1 MSSPKGDSRGSGN
14 RDAALREFIEVVE
27 ANREGNLAKRVE
39 ADHDDELLATLAE
52 TYNGMLEDWGDR
64 FETVEE
70 FGDQVVSAS
79 NQVTVRADRSQEA
92 GQEVSRGIGEISD
105 GVAEQNEFIQDMS
118 DEMRQLSATIEEI
131 SASADEV
138 ADAADRAAESGQSG
152 QEAAMA
158 AIEELN
164 RLETQAQD
172 TVANVE
178 QLNDLMEEIKD
189 VAEFID
195 DIAEQTNMLALNA
208 NIEAARAGEAGAGF
222 AVVADEVKSLAEETQ
237 EATGEIED
245 SIQRVREQAE
255 SAVGDIHQTRRSVT
269 DSVDTVDEVLGALEQ
284 IVSEVEGVRDS
295 IHDISDGTD
304 SQARSTQ
311 EVVQMVDEVSSISS
325 ETAAQAE
332 TVATAAEEQT
342 SSLTDIRT
350 SATTLV
356 ERAESLADEL
366 EDIETRSRAATGTD
380 ATTVTFWHAM
390 SGEKA
395 LLLDDLAREFEAETD
410 RDVVVDLRSKGSYQ
424 DTMFAAINAAER
436 GDPPAISQIYEIGTK
451 QAMDSDAFVPV
462 ENHIPRSVVDIDSL
476 LDPVL
481 NYYRTDG
488 LLYSLPFNS
497 SNPVLAYN
505 KDAFRE
511 AGLDPTDPPERYD
524 QIRETARQLVG
535 AGVTEYG
542 ITFANYSWYVEQWF
556 AEQDQPLVDKRNGRD
571 GDATAAY
578 LDSQAAQNVFNWWNG
593 LEEEGLYLNPG
604 IEARGKAK
612 DAFHDGQAA
621 MLIGSTSSLAGI
633 VEGATEA
640 GFDVGTG
647 YFPVPDS
654 RAGVLVGGGSLWLAE
669 DVPREQREAAAE
681 LIGWL
686 AKPDQQ
692 VRWHRETGYFPVH
705 KQAVTQLDRA
715 GWFEENPHFATA
727 FEQLQNTRQTVA
739 TSGAR
744 IGPFDTVRTMI
755 AESYEEMSNGAPV
768 DDALGRLNDKVERQ
782 LTSYQQR
789 RS

>member
-1 MSSPKGDSRGSGN
+1 MSSPTGN
-14 RDAALREFIEVVE
+14 NRETSDRDERLREFIAVVE
-27 ANREGNLAKRVE
+27 ANRGGDLAQWMDE
-39 ADHDDELLATLAE
+39 DHDDELLAALAE
-52 TYNGMLEDWGDR
+52 TYNGMLADWGDR

-79 NQVTVRADRSQEA
+79 NQVTVRADRSQQA

-138 ADAADRAAESGQSG
+138 AEAADRAAESGQSG
-152 QEAAMA
+152 QEAATE
-158 AIEELN
+158 AIDELN
-164 RLETQAQD
+164 ALETQTED
-172 TVANVE
+172 TVENVE
-178 QLNDLMEEIKD
+178 QLNELMEEIKD
-189 VAEFID
+189 IAEFID

-208 NIEAARAGEAGAGF
+208 NIEAARAGDAGAGF

-237 EATGEIED
+237 EATGEIEN

-255 SAVGDIHQTRRSVT
+255 SAVGDIHQTRESVT
-269 DSVDTVDEVLGALEQ
+269 ESTDTVDEALDALER
-284 IVSEVEGVRDS
+284 IVTEVEDVRDS

-311 EVVQMVDEVSSISS
+311 EVVEMVDEVSSISS

-366 EDIETRSRAATGTD
+366 DDIETSRRAAASAD
-380 ATTVTFWHAM
+380 ATTINFWHAM

-395 LLLDDLAREFEAETD
+395 LLLDEFARQFEDESD
-410 RDVVVDLRSKGSYQ
+410 RDVVVDLSSKGSYQ

-451 QAMDSDAFVPV
+451 QAMDSEAFVPV
-462 ENHIPRSVVDIDSL
+462 EKHIPRSTVDLDSL

-488 LLYSLPFNS
+488 LLYSMPFNS

-505 KDAFRE
+505 EDVFRE
-511 AGLDPTDPPERYD
+511 AGLDPSDPPETYD
-524 QIRETARQLVG
+524 AIREASKRIVDSG
-535 AGVTEYG
+535 AADYG

-556 AEQDQPLVDKRNGRD
+556 AEQDQQLVDKRNGRD
-571 GDATAAY
+571 GDATEAH
-578 LDSQAAQNVFNWWNG
+578 LDSQAAQNIFNWWND
-593 LEEEGLYLNPG
+593 LEEDGLYLNPG

-612 DAFHDGQAA
+612 DAFHDGTAA

-633 VEGATEA
+633 VDGAHDA

-647 YFPVPDS
+647 YFPVPDD

-686 AKPDQQ
+686 AKPEQQ

-705 KQAVTQLDRA
+705 KQAVTELDQD
-715 GWFEENPHFATA
+715 GWFERNPHFSTA
-727 FEQLQNTRQTVA
+727 FEQLQNTRETVA

-755 AESYEEMSNGAPV
+755 AESYEEMSNGAAV

-782 LTSYQQR
+782 LSSYEQR

>member
-727 FEQLQNTRQTVA
+727 FEQLQNSRQTVA

>member
-152 QEAAMA
+152 QEAATA